1 MFEGKQKLQDGGQ
14 IWEYAFYK
22 YEVYVLFL
30 KRKRSSIH
38 IGDYTTTLISILY
51 IFKRNRHEI
60 NKFIYV
66 IFHIFQGNC
75 LMARKII
82 IRNDTNEQWSFI
94 SRLCIIFITHPVW
107 FQRP

>member
-22 YEVYVLFL
+22 YEVYILFL

-82 IRNDTNEQWSFI
+82 IRNDTMSNGLLLAVYVLYLF
-94 SRLCIIFITHPVW
+94 THPVW